1 MNEKIIEE
9 VENRVKKELE
19 LEGMINPDM
28 FGYIHVFEQRKK
40 EILEKEYGIIFQTSR
55 EKNKSCTID

>member
-1 MNEKIIEE
+1 MNKEEIIKE

-19 LEGMINPDM
+19 GKLDPNM

-40 EILEKEYGIIFQTSR
+40 EILKEEYGITFYTSR
-55 EKNKSCTID
+55 EKNRSCNID